1 MPDKQYFEG
10 IDVVSGGETVLS
22 VDIADAEAREDLTD
36 LENYVTAMTPVSLNV
51 TRNGEY
57 TAPTGV
63 FGYSPITVNVP
74 GGGGGATIEQLNVT
88 ANGTYAATASV
99 DGYAPVI
106 VNVPTNGA
114 LTGLITFFG
123 MFKNEQY
130 IGTPTI

>member
-1 MPDKQYFEG
+1 MNILQDALSVMLSGESGSNLQHAPEFTSNGTKNPDDGYDGF
-10 IDVVSGGETVLS
+10 DYVVVNVSGS
-22 VDIADAEAREDLTD
+22 
-36 LENYVTAMTPVSLNV
+36 
-51 TRNGEY
+51 
-57 TAPTGV
+57 
-63 FGYSPITVNVP
+63 
-74 GGGGGATIEQLNVT
+74 GATIEQLNVT

-106 VNVPTNGA
+106 VNVPTNDA